1 MSTDRKSIAQMLN
14 LALATS
20 LNHLDFYLTAA
31 NEAQDPKIKALLMV
45 LGESEEELAAEI
57 EKMMMSGVATAVQEV
72 AEFGEDEAPDETP
85 FDLYRAET
93 DQRLFICNTALDMEV
108 KGYTFYLSVAAR
120 AKSEV
125 ISRLFEYFAHMK
137 AEQIKRIRRMCS
149 TF

>member
-1 MSTDRKSIAQMLN
+1 MSKEKKNIDNMLN

-20 LNHLDFYLTAA
+20 LNHLNFYMNAA
-31 NEAQDPKIKALLMV
+31 NEAQDPKIKALLTV
-45 LGESEEELAAEI
+45 LGESEEELSAEI
-57 EKMMMSGVATAVQEV
+57 ERMMVAGISTAFQE
-72 AEFGEDEAPDETP
+72 AAGLKGESPDETP

-93 DQRLFICNTALDMEV
+93 DPRLSICNTALDMEV

-125 ISRLFEYFAHMK
+125 VSRLFEYFAHFK
-137 AEQIKRIRRMCS
+137 AIQIRRIRRICE

>member
-1 MSTDRKSIAQMLN
+1 MSTDRKSIGQMLN

-31 NEAQDPKIKALLMV
+31 NEAQDPMIKALLMV
-45 LGESEEELAAEI
+45 LGESEEELAGEI
-57 EKMMMSGVATAVQEV
+57 ERMMMSGIGTAVQEV
-72 AEFGEDEAPDETP
+72 AGYDQGEAPDETP

-137 AEQIKRIRRMCS
+137 ARQITRIRRMCE